1 MKSTLWITA
10 VVLVLSASLGSV
22 APQSGYDQ
30 FQKALAKER
39 GDGNIEEAIALFQ
52 KVISETKDESLAA
65 QAQLRIGFCYE
76 KLGQEKARQA
86 LEAFQKVVEKYPAQT
101 SSVRTAREKL
111 LALAKTHAPGQDA
124 ARGLTITKLF
134 DDGFMGSL
142 SPDGTHHTLL
152 TEEAE
157 LAVREVATGKVRRL
171 TKNDKLLDHFANL
184 SFFSP
189 DGQKIAYSW
198 YDDNEV
204 FSLWL
209 VNFDGSGNRS
219 LVPSQ
224 KEWNVDPSGWFP
236 DGKHILAV
244 RHRSLYFPPALC
256 QIVSVAVADG
266 SFKVLKELRAQTP
279 TTISLSPDGRFIVYD
294 YPPADATNH
303 DVYLMAADGSGSTRL
318 VENPADEYALGWTP
332 NGTRVLFSSDRAGN
346 WGVWSVAV
354 QNGKADGAAT
364 LVKPDLGRIRPI
376 GFARD
381 GALYYGIGG
390 WFFDIYAQDVDL
402 DQGKSLGDAT
412 LAVQRFV
419 GGNLSLSWS
428 PDGQYLTYIS
438 RRNPG
443 ARAAS
448 DVLRIRTVKTGAER
462 ELVPELN
469 RFYSPRWSPDSRQL
483 MVQGFDRSNRLGD
496 FLLDV
501 STGSMRPV
509 LQTGKDNYQEAITA
523 EWSSDGKSVFYVRK
537 NPADPKSQIMMR
549 DLATVQDAPVTAS
562 PRKEWSFGAPK
573 ASPDGTRVA
582 AVMFDETRK
591 TTPLMVLP
599 ARGGEARSVCEL
611 EGSDRI
617 GSFAWTPDSGQLL
630 FIKKLPQDRR
640 ELWLVSVENGA
651 LRKVSDLPTRADRM
665 ALRPDGRK
673 VAYTTSVRKA
683 EVWVMENFLP
693 GDAGTGKGKR

>member
-76 KLGQEKARQA
+76 KLGQKKASLA

-101 SSVRTAREKL
+101 DTVQTARARL
-111 LALAKTHAPGQDA
+111 LALASIQTPRQNADK
-124 ARGLTITKLF
+124 GLTVRKLY
-134 DDGFMGSL
+134 DDGAVGAL
-142 SPDGTHHTLL
+142 SPDGSHLTLL
-152 TEEAE
+152 TKSLD
-157 LAVREVATGKVRRL
+157 LAVRELATGKVRQL
-171 TKNDKLLDHFANL
+171 TKSEKPFEQFAYL
-184 SFFSP
+184 SVFSP
-189 DGQKIAYSW
+189 DGRKIAYSW
-198 YDDNEV
+198 YDEKSV
-204 FSLWL
+204 FSVWII
-209 VNFDGSGNRS
+209 NFDGSGNRP
-219 LVPSQ
+219 LVPGE
-224 KEWNVDPSGWFP
+224 KEWNVEPTGWFP
-236 DGKHILAV
+236 DGEHILAV
-244 RHRSLYFPPALC
+244 RYRSLYFPPAVC
-256 QIVSVAVADG
+256 QIVSVAVSDG
-266 SFKVLKELRAQTP
+266 SFRVLRELGTQTP
-279 TTISLSPDGRFIVYD
+279 TRTSLSADGRFIVYD
-294 YPPADATNH
+294 YPPDDSTSH
-303 DVYLMAADGSGSTRL
+303 DIYLMAADGSGSTRL
-318 VENPADEYALGWTP
+318 VESPANDYVLGWTP
-332 NGTRVLFSSDRAGN
+332 TGTRVLFASDRAGN
-346 WGVWSVAV
+346 WGAWTVAV
-354 QNGKADGAAT
+354 QNGKAQGAPT
-364 LVKPDLGRIRPI
+364 LVKPDVGRISAVGI
-376 GFARD
+376 ARD
-381 GALYYGIGG
+381 GAFYFGIGG

-537 NPADPKSQIMMR
+537 NPADPKSQIMVR
-549 DLATVQDAPVTAS
+549 DLAAAQDSPVAEC
-562 PRKEWSFGAPK
+562 PQKDWSFSNIS
-573 ASPDGTRVA
+573 ASPDGARL
-582 AVMFDETRK
+582 AVRIRNPAGK
-591 TTPLMVLP
+591 TTLLAVLP
-599 ARGGEARSVCEL
+599 SRGGEVRTLQEL
-611 EGSDRI
+611 AGQDAI
-617 GSFAWTPDSGQLL
+617 GSFVWTPDSRQLVY
-630 FIKKLPQDRR
+630 IKKLPKDQT
-640 ELWLVSVENGA
+640 ELWLASAETGA
-651 LRKVSDLPTRADRM
+651 VRKVTDLPTGADRM
-665 ALRPDGRK
+665 ALHPDGRK
-673 VAYTTSVRKA
+673 LAYTTSLSKD
-683 EVWVMENFLP
+683 ELWVMENFLP